1 MTGAMVRAGAVALVL
16 GAALAT
22 GGCRGAVAERPAD
35 PGGSG
40 GPGVEQQFDQIESTL
55 SGIESDLAGD

>member
-1 MTGAMVRAGAVALVL
+1 MTGVIRGCAVVMVL

-22 GGCRGAVAERPAD
+22 GGCRGGVAERPAD

>member
-1 MTGAMVRAGAVALVL
+1 MIRSCAVVLVL

-22 GGCRGAVAERPAD
+22 GGCRGGVAEQPAD
-35 PGGSG
+35 PGGGPG